1 MPVQTPVAIHAP
13 AQQRISILKQLSR
26 GSMEPGDAPLPA
38 LEDAPGQAVIDS
50 QKRGVSPW
58 AKTLYGAGLGADVG
72 STIKL
77 LHDGGHEA
85 NPLIN
90 FAGDKAAIPIGIAES
105 LGTYYL
111 AKKLLGDKH
120 PKIMNA
126 LVGGA
131 GIVHGAA
138 AAHNLMLP
146 KPGAAVKPG
155 PPVSHELVVYDTGN
169 GGFVPPK

>member
-1 MPVQTPVAIHAP
+1 MPTHALPEP
-13 AQQRISILKQLSR
+13 ASQRVSILKQLSR
-26 GSMEPGDAPLPA
+26 GSVRPGDEPLPE
-38 LEDAPGQAVIDS
+38 LNDPSEAPAGAGAVPS
-50 QKRGVSPW
+50 EKRGVSKW
-58 AKTLYGAGLGADVG
+58 AKTLYGAGLTADVG
-72 STIKL
+72 STAKL
-77 LHDGGHEA
+77 LMHGGHEA

-90 FAGDKAAIPIGIAES
+90 FAGDKAAIPIGLAES
-105 LGTYYL
+105 IGTYIL

-131 GIVHGAA
+131 GIMHGAA

-146 KPGAAVKPG
+146 KPGQPAEPE
-155 PPVSHELVVYDTGN
+155 SHETIVYDTGN